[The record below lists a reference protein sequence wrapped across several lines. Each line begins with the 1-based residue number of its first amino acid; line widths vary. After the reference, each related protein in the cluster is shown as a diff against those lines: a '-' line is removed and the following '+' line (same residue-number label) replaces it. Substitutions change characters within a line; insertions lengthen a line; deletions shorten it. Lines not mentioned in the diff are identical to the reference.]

1 MRGPPLICHAP
12 LRVRPDN
19 LLVREKGR
27 MMDDSA
33 TGSGAQRDRHAQV
46 LRLVYGAQVAQIIY
60 VAAKLGIPDLLA
72 ASAQTTG
79 NCPQQPKARSRRCV
93 VCFVA

>member
-1 MRGPPLICHAP
+1 MAYSQIEGETQGGRHGH
-12 LRVRPDN
+12 
-19 LLVREKGR
+19 LLQ
-27 MMDDSA
+27 M
-33 TGSGAQRDRHAQV
+33 
-46 LRLVYGAQVAQIIY
+46 VYGTQVAQIIY